1 MSESDLLFLRQ
12 DVQLEPLFDHWYCW
26 SYLIPPATAARHTTE
41 RHLKIMQ
48 SYLDAPHLHA
58 SAATNSTLLGGPFID
73 LHGEYVDEIRA
84 LRDTTIQRRPE
95 LLELSKAIE
104 TLDAMLRKQ
113 AQGYSLAPLYSEI
126 PEILRG
132 RVELAYDRN
141 HHADFRVIEPLM
153 YRSQY
158 YVKDA
163 QSVMLSIT
171 DGDERPFVLSTPRLD
186 APDRLHLHLPF
197 DSPLLDQLFRLK
209 KSPATWREILDRI
222 EPPME
227 SRDLLRSFFTAEPP
241 RRFDPYEGR
250 GVRWRYFGHA
260 CILVEGGGKS
270 LLFDPVISYKY
281 DSTIKRYTY
290 EDVPE
295 RIDYV
300 LLTHNHQ
307 DHVMLETLLQLRH
320 KIGQIIVPRS
330 GGGALQDPSLKMLL
344 QQIGF
349 ENVIELGDMDTV
361 PFEGG
366 GGSITGL
373 PFLGEHSD
381 LNIQTKLAWLIRIG
395 RHKLL
400 FAADSCNIEPYLY
413 ERLQQDIGNVD
424 VLFLGMECEGAP
436 MSWIYGS
443 LFTQRIDR
451 GRDQTRRLNGSDYR
465 QAVAILNTLQ
475 CKEVY
480 VYAMGQEPWLGHVMG
495 LKYTPESKPIIESN
509 KLLQDCQSRGIVAE
523 RLFGTKEILC
533 DEVGRVELPV
543 SASVA

>member
-1 MSESDLLFLRQ
+1 MSASDLLFLRQ
-12 DVQLEPLFDHWYCW
+12 NVQLEPLFDHWYCW

-41 RHLKIMQ
+41 RHLRIMQ

-58 SAATNSTLLGGPFID
+58 SAATNVNLLGGPFID
-73 LHGEYVDEIRA
+73 LHGQYVDEIRA
-84 LRDTTIQRRPE
+84 LRDSTIERRPE
-95 LLELSKAIE
+95 LIELSKAIE
-104 TLDAMLRKQ
+104 ALDALLRKQ
-113 AQGYSLAPLYSEI
+113 AGGFTLAPLYSEI
-126 PEILRG
+126 PDALRG

-141 HHADFRVIEPLM
+141 NHADFRVIEPLM
-153 YRSQY
+153 YRSKY

-186 APDRLHLHLPF
+186 APDRLHFHIPF
-197 DSPLLDQLFRLK
+197 DSPRIDDLFRLK
-209 KSPATWREILDRI
+209 KSPATWSDILGHV
-222 EPPME
+222 EPPAGTH
-227 SRDLLRSFFTAEPP
+227 DLLRSFFTPEPP
-241 RRFDPYEGR
+241 RSFDPYEGR

-260 CILVEGGGKS
+260 CILVEGGGRS
-270 LLFDPVISYKY
+270 MLFDPVISYKY
-281 DSTIKRYTY
+281 DSTIARYTY

-295 RIDYV
+295 RIDYI

-320 KIGQIIVPRS
+320 KIGQIVVPRS
-330 GGGALQDPSLKMLL
+330 GAGSLQDPSLKLVL

-349 ENVIELGDMDTV
+349 DNVVELGEMDTLR
-361 PFEGG
+361 FD

-381 LNIQTKLAWLIRIG
+381 LRIQTKLAYLVRIG
-395 RHKLL
+395 KHKLL
-400 FAADSCNIEPYLY
+400 FAADSCNIEPVLY
-413 ERLQQDIGNVD
+413 ERLHQDIGDVD

-451 GRDQTRRLNGSDYR
+451 SMDQTRRLNGSDYR
-465 QAVAILNTLQ
+465 QASAILNQLR

-495 LKYTPESKPIIESN
+495 LKYTPASKPIVESN
-509 KLLQDCQSRGIVAE
+509 KLIQDCLSRGIVAE

-533 DEVGRVELPV
+533 EDARRVEYPV
-543 SASVA
+543 SVHVG